1 MDNEMLAAISNMMDD
16 KLNPIKDRL
25 DRIEVD
31 ISEMKDNLEEVR
43 GATNYMA
50 EWIDRLEKAVK
61 AG

>member
-1 MDNEMLAAISNMMDD
+1 MDNEMLAAISSLMDE

-31 ISEMKDNLEEVR
+31 ISEMKENLEEVR

-50 EWIDRLEKAVK
+50 EWVDRLEKAVK